1 MTRGEPQ
8 LPCNCTRSRVNNAPT
23 FRLPRN
29 LTGTFALVS
38 PRRVGHPC
46 QGNGVSPS
54 WQRTWQHTVAQT
66 RQTHDNFSR
75 THHHPLR
82 MKIHYSTY
90 MRCDEPIAGTIS
102 PGWRTHSAQQPAD
115 DFGDCIQTTKPASS
129 IQLTK
134 LVSDAINEIRAWV
147 KTSTD
152 SKSPG
157 PFVLQPTSLPFCK
170 GGPVHSTRPPLHNG
184 P

>member
-1 MTRGEPQ
+1 M
-8 LPCNCTRSRVNNAPT
+8 RSCRHEGSDTLAKAT
-23 FRLPRN
+23 ASL
-29 LTGTFALVS
+29 
-38 PRRVGHPC
+38 
-46 QGNGVSPS
+46 SPS

-115 DFGDCIQTTKPASS
+115 DLGDCIQTTKPASS

-134 LVSDAINEIRAWV
+134 LVSGAINETRAWV
-147 KTSTD
+147 KPARTQS
-152 SKSPG
+152 
-157 PFVLQPTSLPFCK
+157 LQDLSYYNQHPYHS
-170 GGPVHSTRPPLHNG
+170 VREVQSTRLDLHYTMDRRNTHVSCRPAG
-184 P
+184 ETA